1 MGWLRVVGSLILYIS
16 FAEHCLFYRAL
27 LQRRPIILKSLL
39 IVATPYQISPQFW
52 YLFSN
57 IIRRYPDAK
66 FMKPIK
72 YRSEQF
78 LCFCGSM
85 YTAIHCSTLQ
95 HTLSRSSP
103 LNTPQNSFCAESV
116 SPCSLQFVHSC
127 RECVRMCIVCV

>member
-16 FAEHCLFYRAL
+16 FAEHSLFYRAL

-95 HTLSRSSP
+95 H
-103 LNTPQNSFCAESV
+103 NTAQNSFCASV
-116 SPCSLQFVHSC
+116 GLCILQYTAARYSTLYHAQAH
-127 RECVRMCIVCV
+127 